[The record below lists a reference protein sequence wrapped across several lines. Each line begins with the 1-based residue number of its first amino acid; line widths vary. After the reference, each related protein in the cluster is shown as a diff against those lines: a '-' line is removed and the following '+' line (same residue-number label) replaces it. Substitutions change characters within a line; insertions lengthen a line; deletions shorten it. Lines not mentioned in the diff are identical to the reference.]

1 MKLIFTFLLILISSG
16 HLIGQNATEN
26 LKVFARAYGYVKYFH
41 PSTENKD
48 IDWNKFSAYGANQIF
63 ECKNQEE
70 LVETLNKLF
79 IPIGPNILFS
89 NSENN
94 FKDGNSEPINPEEY
108 DVTYWQHL
116 GVARDMLYENHQ
128 RALYKSVLVNQS
140 KLVDDS
146 TTIVA
151 EPIFEEFPKIEEY
164 IKEELGDSVF
174 ISMPLSLY
182 IKDDQTYPKS
192 NEIIELV
199 DKIESFE
206 IDSTSLAMRIGNVIN
221 IYNVIQHF
229 YPYFEEVD
237 VDWAKELKV
246 ALQQCFMDE
255 TVEDHETTL
264 QRYTASIKDGH
275 VWMWQGYTP
284 FKNYPE
290 FHWDWIE
297 DSLVITQVLNDSL
310 QLNIGDVVT
319 HINGKSS
326 EEHFEEV
333 YSRISYPTDGFRN
346 FKAKTISYAGQ
357 KNSTL
362 AITIAGKLYQIKRKL
377 DIKQLGKSETIE
389 IQKYEHKK
397 ISEDIIY
404 LNISSIT
411 YDSIKT
417 IFHELETAKGIIC
430 DFRGYTW
437 GNSNFI
443 SHLTKENLKSDPY
456 KFIMGTIYPNQE
468 NNKISW
474 ENNTEI
480 EAAEPFLGDKEVVFI
495 IDGRTVS
502 AAEDYLLPIKH
513 FDLATIIGENSAGT
527 NGNRNGFK
535 LLGDYTMWW
544 TGMKITQLDGSQF
557 HSVGIIPDVI
567 LERSINGVRSGK
579 DEFLY
584 KAIEIIKEKIP
595 AANNR

>member
-1 MKLIFTFLLILISSG
+1 MYMKTLITFLLIWATWG
-16 HLIGQNATEN
+16 HLISQNTTEN
-26 LKVFARAYGYVKYFH
+26 LAVFAKAYGYVKYFH

-48 IDWNKFSAYGANQIF
+48 IDWNKFSAYGANQIL
-63 ECKNQEE
+63 ECKNQKE
-70 LVETLNKLF
+70 LVQTLNELF
-79 IPIGPNILFS
+79 GPIGPTILFS
-89 NSENN
+89 NSDKN
-94 FKDGNSEPINPEEY
+94 FKDWHLELVNKEEY
-108 DVTYWQHL
+108 NVTYWQHL
-116 GVARDMLYENHQ
+116 GVARDMLYGNHP

-140 KLVDDS
+140 KMVDDS
-146 TTIVA
+146 TTIVG
-151 EPIFEEFPKIEEY
+151 EPIFEEFPKIEEC

-174 ISMPLSLY
+174 ISIPLSLY
-182 IKDDQTYPKS
+182 IRDDQTYPVS

-206 IDSTSLAMRIGNVIN
+206 IDSTSLALRIGNVIN

-229 YPYFEEVD
+229 YPYFEEVE
-237 VDWAKELKV
+237 VNWAEELKV

-255 TVEDHETTL
+255 TVEDHEITL
-264 QRYTASIKDGH
+264 QKYTASIKDGH
-275 VWMWQGYTP
+275 VWMWQGYSP

-310 QLNIGDVVT
+310 QLDIGDIVT

-333 YSRISYPTDGFRN
+333 YSRISYPTDGYKN

-362 AITIAGKLYQIKRKL
+362 DITVDGKLHQIKRKL

-417 IFHELETAKGIIC
+417 FFHELKTAKGIIC

-437 GNSNFI
+437 GNSNLI
-443 SHLTKENLKSDPY
+443 SHLTEENLKSDPY
-456 KFIMGTIYPNQE
+456 MFLSLIH
-468 NNKISW
+468 IS
-474 ENNTEI
+474 
-480 EAAEPFLGDKEVVFI
+480 EPT
-495 IDGRTVS
+495 RP
-502 AAEDYLLPIKH
+502 Y
-513 FDLATIIGENSAGT
+513 
-527 NGNRNGFK
+527 
-535 LLGDYTMWW
+535 
-544 TGMKITQLDGSQF
+544 
-557 HSVGIIPDVI
+557 
-567 LERSINGVRSGK
+567 
-579 DEFLY
+579 
-584 KAIEIIKEKIP
+584 
-595 AANNR
+595 